1 MNISR
6 IIDIVHN
13 PILDSRLKKDGVT
26 SKTMNL
32 LGIGFL
38 HLVDNIFWNLP
49 FASVKQGISVREK
62 NNISE
67 EDWDHAFQAI
77 TASAEH
83 EKDGARQQL
92 IDGWKTWIKDRRARD
107 QGEGGAGTASAT
119 FDMDKS
125 VPEEADE

>member
-13 PILDSRLKKDGVT
+13 PILDSRLKNDGVT
-26 SKTMNL
+26 RKTMKL
-32 LGIGFL
+32 FGKGFL

-67 EDWDHAFQAI
+67 EDWDNTFQSI
-77 TASAEH
+77 TAEH
-83 EKDGARQQL
+83 DKDGARQQL
-92 IDGWKTWIKDRRARD
+92 IDGWKKWINDRRARS
-107 QGEGGAGTASAT
+107 QAEGGAGTASTA
-119 FDMDKS
+119 FDMDQS
-125 VPEEADE
+125 VPAEADE

>member
-13 PILDSRLKKDGVT
+13 PILDSRLKNDGVT
-26 SKTMNL
+26 SKTMKL

-38 HLVDNIFWNLP
+38 NLVDHLFWNLP

-62 NNISE
+62 YNISE

-77 TASAEH
+77 TAEH

-92 IDGWKTWIKDRRARD
+92 IDGWKKWINDRRARS
-107 QGEGGAGTASAT
+107 QGEGGAGTASAA
-119 FDMDKS
+119 FDMDHC
-125 VPEEADE
+125 VPAEADE

>member
-26 SKTMNL
+26 RKTMKL
-32 LGIGFL
+32 LGNGFL
-38 HLVDNIFWNLP
+38 HLVDHLFWNLP

-62 NNISE
+62 NNIPE
-67 EDWDHAFQAI
+67 EDWDRAFQAI
-77 TASAEH
+77 LAEH

-92 IDGWKTWIKDRRARD
+92 IDGWKTWIQDRRAQD
-107 QGEGGAGTASAT
+107 EGQEDGAARAT
-119 FDMDKS
+119 FDVTQS
-125 VPEEADE
+125 VPLEPGGG